1 MSLSHV
7 NVEARDFVK
16 KRFSFR
22 SISNAIDEGT
32 GRGLQM
38 PDVSYMAKRSVD
50 VMRSESN
57 EFEVRYIL
65 KSSSATGPNIL
76 FDPKMD
82 VLFLANPR
90 GTERTSRLSTLFRW
104 LNPDVLSLIEYLA
117 MSYAS
122 WRKDPLTSWEQ
133 VKRLPNL
140 KCLWV
145 CFIGEEET
153 TPKEKGWLS
162 AVNTLTEDSYF
173 AQAKRQVLTEVR
185 LTEMEIRFE
194 KEGFK
199 MPTIEVLRDRKAL
212 RGVLAGIGRPE
223 SAH

>member
-1 MSLSHV
+1 
-7 NVEARDFVK
+7 
-16 KRFSFR
+16 
-22 SISNAIDEGT
+22 
-32 GRGLQM
+32 
-38 PDVSYMAKRSVD
+38 
-50 VMRSESN
+50 
-57 EFEVRYIL
+57 
-65 KSSSATGPNIL
+65 
-76 FDPKMD
+76 
-82 VLFLANPR
+82 
-90 GTERTSRLSTLFRW
+90 
-104 LNPDVLSLIEYLA
+104 